1 MGTYIVVVVGSKK
14 LGLLN
19 ASFAIILIASSE
31 GLLYSFIYKLLKTKV
46 EKTFI
51 PELLEIE
58 TAKRKLQSFYDL
70 ANIER
75 SELNP

>member
-31 GLLYSFIYKLLKTKV
+31 GLLYSFIYKFLKTKV